1 MSEQHFNAL
10 PAGYQLQEY
19 TVKSVLGHGGFG
31 ITYLAADNN
40 LGKDV
45 AIKEYLPT
53 EFAVRRDDS
62 QVQPRS
68 TADNDDY
75 EWGLDRFMKEAQ
87 TLGLFRHPNIVPV
100 YRAFKANGTAYMV
113 MEYQRGDPLSDLFRR
128 HRAEFTEDDLLNLIL
143 PMLDGLGVVHKAGY
157 LHRDLKPGN
166 IFIREDGSPV
176 LLDFGAARNAVGRK
190 SKNLT
195 SIVTPGYAPLEQYF
209 ADGNQGPWTDIYAMA
224 SILYQAVAGRIPP
237 EAPARVKRDP
247 ITPAIEVGRDR
258 FSETF
263 LEAIDV
269 GLRVE
274 EEQRPQ
280 NVEQWRAMLLGQEVP
295 DVPVPAMTPVQEAA
309 SARASATMLAGH
321 AGAAAKGRASAG
333 SAAGSASM
341 RFPTIGREDALAH
354 KRGGRGAKIAA
365 LAVGGILLLAA
376 SAGGAYIA
384 LNPDHGL
391 FGTSTNNTNAADIEA
406 KRRAEEEAR
415 RRTEEEARRKVE
427 DERRQA
433 EDEKRKAE
441 DEANKRRTDEEKRQA
456 EARRKAEDDK
466 RREEEARRKAEDDKR
481 RAAEEEKRRAA
492 AEEEAKRRAEE
503 EKRRNEDPRRA
514 EEETRKREEARR
526 AEEEARR
533 RDQEEARRREQDE
546 ARRQEDTRRQQEE
559 ARKRE
564 QEEARR
570 KEQEEARRKE
580 EERTR
585 GYTCDFSPL
594 RNAYASESDCYF
606 MQRVFVFTLSTA
618 RDGAGPSTWSNSKTG
633 SSGTITIISTTQRDG
648 VMCRQFRQTVNA
660 NGRTQTGTG
669 LACLRNNNWQI
680 VS

>member
-19 TVKSVLGHGGFG
+19 TLKSVLGHGGFG

-68 TADNDDY
+68 TADNNDY

-113 MEYQRGDPLSDLFRR
+113 MEYQNGQSLAELFRK
-128 HRAEFTEDDLLNLIL
+128 HRSDFTEEDLLGLTL
-143 PMLDGLGVVHKAGY
+143 PLLDGLAVVHKAGY

-209 ADGNQGPWTDIYAMA
+209 ADGNQGPWTDIYATA

-247 ITPAIEVGRDR
+247 ITPAVEAGRGR
-258 FSETF
+258 FSEAF
-263 LEAIDV
+263 LTGIDI

-280 NVEQWRAMLLGQEVP
+280 TVEQWRAMLLGQEVP
-295 DVPVPAMTPVQEAA
+295 EAPPPTMGRDA
-309 SARASATMLAGH
+309 VSVRASATMIAGN
-321 AGAAAKGRASAG
+321 APRMGQAG
-333 SAAGSASM
+333 SATVGGSASM
-341 RFPTIGREDALAH
+341 RFPTVGREDAAAH
-354 KRGGRGAKIAA
+354 TQRRGMGGGKIAA
-365 LAVGGILLLAA
+365 IIVGVVVLLGAA
-376 SAGGAYIA
+376 GAGAYIA

-391 FGTSTNNTNAADIEA
+391 FGTGTASTDKPGNGTTKISAD
-406 KRRAEEEAR
+406 
-415 RRTEEEARRKVE
+415 
-427 DERRQA
+427 
-433 EDEKRKAE
+433 
-441 DEANKRRTDEEKRQA
+441 A
-456 EARRKAEDDK
+456 EAQ
-466 RREEEARRKAEDDKR
+466 R
-481 RAAEEEKRRAA
+481 RAA
-492 AEEEAKRRAEE
+492 
-503 EKRRNEDPRRA
+503 D
-514 EEETRKREEARR
+514 
-526 AEEEARR
+526 
-533 RDQEEARRREQDE
+533 
-546 ARRQEDTRRQQEE
+546 
-559 ARKRE
+559 
-564 QEEARR
+564 
-570 KEQEEARRKE
+570 EARRKE
-580 EERTR
+580 EEERRKAEDEIKKRQQEADEARRR
-585 GYTCDFSPL
+585 G
-594 RNAYASESDCYF
+594 AEE
-606 MQRVFVFTLSTA
+606 A
-618 RDGAGPSTWSNSKTG
+618 R
-633 SSGTITIISTTQRDG
+633 R
-648 VMCRQFRQTVNA
+648 
-660 NGRTQTGTG
+660 
-669 LACLRNNNWQI
+669 
-680 VS
+680 

>member
-10 PAGYQLQEY
+10 PSGYQLQEY
-19 TVKSVLGHGGFG
+19 TLKSVLGHGGFG

-68 TADNDDY
+68 TADNNDY

-113 MEYQRGDPLSDLFRR
+113 MEYQKGQSLAELFRK
-128 HRAEFTEDDLLNLIL
+128 HRAEFTEEDILNLVIPL
-143 PMLDGLGVVHKAGY
+143 CDGLAVVHKAGY

-247 ITPAIEVGRDR
+247 ITPAMEAGRGR
-258 FSETF
+258 FSEAF
-263 LEAIDV
+263 LTGIDI

-280 NVEQWRAMLLGQEVP
+280 TVEQWRAMLLGQEVP
-295 DVPVPAMTPVQEAA
+295 EAPPPTMGRDA
-309 SARASATMLAGH
+309 VSVRSSATMIAGH
-321 AGAAAKGRASAG
+321 APKMSPAG
-333 SAAGSASM
+333 NQTMGGSASM
-341 RFPTIGREDALAH
+341 RFPTVGREDALAH
-354 KRGGRGAKIAA
+354 TQRRGMGAGKIAA
-365 LAVGGILLLAA
+365 IVLGVVVLLGAA
-376 SAGGAYIA
+376 GAGAYIA

-391 FGTSTNNTNAADIEA
+391 FGTGTASTDKRGTDATKISADAEAQRRAAEEARRKADEELRKRQEEEAEAKRRGDAEA
-406 KRRAEEEAR
+406 KRRAEEERKKAEEEVKR
-415 RRTEEEARRKVE
+415 QEEARKRAE
-427 DERRQA
+427 EER
-433 EDEKRKAE
+433 
-441 DEANKRRTDEEKRQA
+441 
-456 EARRKAEDDK
+456 K
-466 RREEEARRKAEDDKR
+466 RREEEARRGQGDEERKR
-481 RAAEEEKRRAA
+481 VEEERRQEQARR
-492 AEEEAKRRAEE
+492 EEEARRREEEARRRDEDAKRRAEE
-503 EKRRNEDPRRA
+503 E
-514 EEETRKREEARR
+514 
-526 AEEEARR
+526 RR
-533 RDQEEARRREQDE
+533 REQEEARRREQ
-546 ARRQEDTRRQQEE
+546 EE
-559 ARKRE
+559 ASRPKGVTCE
-564 QEEARR
+564 LSVI
-570 KEQEEARRKE
+570 
-580 EERTR
+580 R
-585 GYTCDFSPL
+585 GV
-594 RNAYASESDCYF
+594 YASETDCFYVIRLF
-606 MQRVFVFTLSTA
+606 KLTLETA
-618 RDGAGPSTWSNSKTG
+618 RDGAAPSTWSNQRSGAAGSIRILATMPGQDGTMCRRFQQTVTIAGKTH
-633 SSGTITIISTTQRDG
+633 SGTG
-648 VMCRQFRQTVNA
+648 V
-660 NGRTQTGTG
+660 
-669 LACLRNNNWQI
+669 ACFRNNAWQLGT
-680 VS
+680 

>member
-10 PAGYQLQEY
+10 PAGYVLQEY

-100 YRAFKANGTAYMV
+100 YRAFKENGTAYMV
-113 MEYQRGDPLSDLFRR
+113 MEYQKGQALTELFRK
-128 HRAEFTEDDLLNLIL
+128 HRSEFTEEDLL
-143 PMLDGLGVVHKAGY
+143 GLMIPLLEGLAVVHKAGY

-209 ADGNQGPWTDIYAMA
+209 ADGNQGPWTDIYAIA

-247 ITPAIEVGRDR
+247 ITHAVDAGRGR

-263 LEAIDV
+263 LTAIDI

-280 NVEQWRAMLLGQEVP
+280 TVEQWRAMLLGQEVP
-295 DVPVPAMTPVQEAA
+295 AA
-309 SARASATMLAGH
+309 PPPTMGRDAVRESASVRSSATMLAGH
-321 AGAAAKGRASAG
+321 ATVGGAAARENQTLG
-333 SAAGSASM
+333 GSASM
-341 RFPTIGREDALAH
+341 RFPTIAREDAAAH
-354 KRGGRGAKIAA
+354 TQRRGMGGGKIAA
-365 LAVGGILLLAA
+365 IAIGAVVLLAA
-376 SAGGAYIA
+376 SGVGAYIA

-391 FGTSTNNTNAADIEA
+391 FGTTTAGDKRTTDATKVSAD
-406 KRRAEEEAR
+406 AEMR
-415 RRTEEEARRKVE
+415 RRE
-427 DERRQA
+427 
-433 EDEKRKAE
+433 
-441 DEANKRRTDEEKRQA
+441 
-456 EARRKAEDDK
+456 
-466 RREEEARRKAEDDKR
+466 EEEARRKAEDEKRKEQEEADAKR
-481 RAAEEEKRRAA
+481 RADEAKREEDARKRAD
-492 AEEEAKRRAEE
+492 EAKRRA
-503 EKRRNEDPRRA
+503 D
-514 EEETRKREEARR
+514 EEARRREEERKRADEERRRKDEEARRGQPDDERKR

-533 RDQEEARRREQDE
+533 QEEARRREEEEARRRDDE
-546 ARRQEDTRRQQEE
+546 ARRAEDE
-559 ARKRE
+559 RK
-564 QEEARR
+564 R
-570 KEQEEARRKE
+570 KEQEEARRRE
-580 EERTR
+580 EEEKRKPR
-585 GYTCDFSPL
+585 AVACDNSVLKSIYADEVDCFFVGRL
-594 RNAYASESDCYF
+594 FAYALE
-606 MQRVFVFTLSTA
+606 TA
-618 RDGAGPSTWSNSKTG
+618 REGTPPSVWRNPKTG
-633 SSGTITIISTTQRDG
+633 SSGTFRVLGNVPANDG
-648 VMCRQFRQTVNA
+648 VVCRRFEQTATVGGRQYS
-660 NGRTQTGTG
+660 GRGV
-669 LACLRNNNWQI
+669 ACYRNNTWQI
-680 VS
+680 VG

>member
-19 TVKSVLGHGGFG
+19 TLKSVLGHGGFG

-68 TADNDDY
+68 TADNNDY

-113 MEYQRGDPLSDLFRR
+113 MEYQKGQSLAELFRK
-128 HRAEFTEDDLLNLIL
+128 HRSDFTEEDLLGLTL
-143 PMLDGLGVVHKAGY
+143 PLLDGLAVVHKAGY

-247 ITPAIEVGRDR
+247 ITPAVEAGRGR
-258 FSETF
+258 FGEAF
-263 LEAIDV
+263 LAGIDV

-280 NVEQWRAMLLGQEVP
+280 TVEQWRAMLLGE
-295 DVPVPAMTPVQEAA
+295 DVPAAPPPTMGRDAA
-309 SARASATMLAGH
+309 SVRAGATMIAGNAPRMTQ
-321 AGAAAKGRASAG
+321 AGGATVG
-333 SAAGSASM
+333 GSASM
-341 RFPTIGREDALAH
+341 RFPTVGREDALAH
-354 KRGGRGAKIAA
+354 TQRRGMGGGKIAA
-365 LAVGGILLLAA
+365 IAVGVLVLLGAA
-376 SAGGAYIA
+376 GAGAYIA

-391 FGTSTNNTNAADIEA
+391 FGTGTAGTERRGTDTTRISADAEAQRRAADEA
-406 KRRAEEEAR
+406 RRREEEERRKAEEEIKKRQQEAEEAR
-415 RRTEEEARRKVE
+415 RRG
-427 DERRQA
+427 DE
-433 EDEKRKAE
+433 
-441 DEANKRRTDEEKRQA
+441 
-456 EARRKAEDDK
+456 EARRKAEEERRKAEEAARRQEEARRRAEEERRKAEDERRRREDEARRAQSDEERRRAEEARQEQA
-466 RREEEARRKAEDDKR
+466 RREEEARRRED
-481 RAAEEEKRRAA
+481 
-492 AEEEAKRRAEE
+492 
-503 EKRRNEDPRRA
+503 
-514 EEETRKREEARR
+514 
-526 AEEEARR
+526 EARR
-533 RDQEEARRREQDE
+533 RADEERQREQEEARRREQ
-546 ARRQEDTRRQQEE
+546 EE
-559 ARKRE
+559 ASRP
-564 QEEARR
+564 
-570 KEQEEARRKE
+570 
-580 EERTR
+580 R
-585 GYTCDFSPL
+585 GISCELSVIKGV
-594 RNAYASESDCYF
+594 YASETDCFYVIRLF
-606 MQRVFVFTLSTA
+606 KLTLETA
-618 RDGAGPSTWSNSKTG
+618 RDGAQASTWTNQRSGATG
-633 SSGTITIISTTQRDG
+633 SIRILATMPGQDGT
-648 VMCRQFRQTVNA
+648 MCRRFQQTLTVA
-660 NGRTQTGTG
+660 GRTHSGVG
-669 LACLRNNNWQI
+669 VACFRNNAWQLGT
-680 VS
+680 

>member
-10 PAGYQLQEY
+10 PAGYVLQEY

-62 QVQPRS
+62 RVQPRS

-75 EWGLDRFMKEAQ
+75 EWGLDRFMKEGQ

-100 YRAFKANGTAYMV
+100 FRAFKENGTAYMV
-113 MEYQRGDPLSDLFRR
+113 MEYQKGQALTELFRK
-128 HRAEFTEDDLLNLIL
+128 HRTEFTEEDLLTLVIPL
-143 PMLDGLGVVHKAGY
+143 LEGLAVVHKAGY

-209 ADGNQGPWTDIYAMA
+209 ADGNQGPWTDIYAIA

-247 ITPAIEVGRDR
+247 ITPAVDAGRGR

-263 LEAIDV
+263 LTAIDI

-280 NVEQWRAMLLGQEVP
+280 TVEQWRAMLLGQEVP
-295 DVPVPAMTPVQEAA
+295 DAPPPTMGRDAVRESA
-309 SARASATMLAGH
+309 SVRSSATMLAGH
-321 AGAAAKGRASAG
+321 AALGGAASRENQTLG
-333 SAAGSASM
+333 GSASM
-341 RFPTIGREDALAH
+341 RFPTIAREDAAAH
-354 KRGGRGAKIAA
+354 TQRRGMGGGKIAA
-365 LAVGGILLLAA
+365 IAIGAVVLLAA
-376 SAGGAYIA
+376 SGVGAYIA

-391 FGTSTNNTNAADIEA
+391 FGTTTAGDKRNTNTTTVSSDAETKRKEEEARRKADEEEAARKKEQEEADAKRRADEA
-406 KRRAEEEAR
+406 KREEARRADEKRRADEEAARRREEERRRAEEERKRKEEEARRGQTDEERKRAEEEAR
-415 RRTEEEARRKVE
+415 RQEEAR
-427 DERRQA
+427 
-433 EDEKRKAE
+433 
-441 DEANKRRTDEEKRQA
+441 
-456 EARRKAEDDK
+456 
-466 RREEEARRKAEDDKR
+466 RREEEARRRDD
-481 RAAEEEKRRAA
+481 EEAEKRRRAD
-492 AEEEAKRRAEE
+492 EERKRRE
-503 EKRRNEDPRRA
+503 
-514 EEETRKREEARR
+514 
-526 AEEEARR
+526 
-533 RDQEEARRREQDE
+533 QEEARRRE
-546 ARRQEDTRRQQEE
+546 
-559 ARKRE
+559 
-564 QEEARR
+564 
-570 KEQEEARRKE
+570 E
-580 EERTR
+580 EERRTPK
-585 GYTCDFSPL
+585 TVSCDYSVIK
-594 RNAYASESDCYF
+594 NVYASEVDCF
-606 MQRVFVFTLSTA
+606 FVQRLFAVALTTGQ
-618 RDGAGPSTWSNSKTG
+618 DGGATSRWSNPKSG
-633 SSGTITIISTTQRDG
+633 SSGTIRILSTTQSGDG
-648 VMCRQFRQTVNA
+648 TMCRRFQQTVTA
-660 NGRTQTGTG
+660 NGKTHSGAGT
-669 LACLRNNNWQI
+669 ACYRNNTWQI